1 MTPFER
7 TTIMDGFAAY
17 QDEARKTAIY
27 PSTRKVQYPIL
38 GLMGEL
44 GEFANKYKKTI
55 RDAITLD
62 REDMKKEL
70 GDMLWYLSAIATD
83 LDIALDEVALL
94 NLEKL
99 NDRAQRGVIGGSG
112 DNR

>member
-7 TTIMDGFAAY
+7 STIMDGFAAY

-27 PSTRKVQYPIL
+27 PQQSMRTYPLI
-38 GLMGEL
+38 GLVGEV
-44 GEFANKYKKTI
+44 GEFCNKYKKEI
-55 RDAITLD
+55 RDKAILD
-62 REDMKKEL
+62 KEDAKKEL
-70 GDMLWYLSAIATD
+70 GDILWYLSNLCTD
-83 LDIALDEVALL
+83 FGIALDEVALL

>member
-27 PSTRKVQYPIL
+27 PAQASGTYPML
-38 GLMGEL
+38 GLIGEI
-44 GEFANKYKKTI
+44 GEFANKFKKQI
-55 RDAITLD
+55 RDGAIMD
-62 REDMKKEL
+62 REDSKKEL
-70 GDMLWYLSAIATD
+70 GDILWYLSALCTD
-83 LDIALDEVALL
+83 MDIALDEVALL